1 MKVFNLTDV
10 ETPLLAQH
18 GFVRQTF
25 VVRDK
30 LIAPGEH
37 ADVQNDYLA
46 ERALEHLVPIGA
58 AAVDELPA
66 AYVLAK
72 SRAAPAPPM
81 EEPRAEPE
89 APPAASS
96 KSKKAGPA

>member
-10 ETPLLAQH
+10 ETLLLVQH

-25 VVRDK
+25 IVRDK

-37 ADVQNDYLA
+37 AEVQNDYLA
-46 ERALEHLVPIGA
+46 ERALEHLLPIGA
-58 AAVDELPA
+58 AAVDELPP

-72 SRAAPAPPM
+72 SRALPPTPTG
-81 EEPRAEPE
+81 EPSAEPE
-89 APPAASS
+89 APPATTS

>member
-10 ETPLLAQH
+10 ETPLLVQH

-30 LIAPGEH
+30 LIGPGEH
-37 ADVQNDYLA
+37 AEVQEDYLA

-58 AAVDELPA
+58 AAVGELPP

-72 SRAAPAPPM
+72 SRAEPAAPAH
-81 EEPRAEPE
+81 EPGPAPE
-89 APPAASS
+89 APPAAAASG
-96 KSKKAGPA
+96 KKAGRT